1 MSDLLF
7 IDTETG
13 GLDSRVHSILS
24 LAAVVWRDG
33 QLGSRF
39 EVFIR
44 EPDLSMDP
52 EAMSVNKIDVK
63 WLQSNGKSPQR
74 AVEEF
79 EMFLGQNFSIA
90 DDAPR
95 ITLAGHNVGFDVE
108 FLKRLY
114 GFSNHSYDKRFW
126 HRTVDTSSILAF
138 LILAKIIPI
147 DVPRS
152 DIAFSYFK
160 IEFEPNSRHTALG
173 DCIATAKLFNRL
185 LNLIPAPTQGKF

>member
-13 GLDSRVHSILS
+13 GLDSRVHSIIS

-33 QLGSRF
+33 QLGNRF

-44 EPDLSMDP
+44 EPHLCLDP
-52 EAMSVNKIDVK
+52 EALSVNRIDVH
-63 WLQSNGKSPQR
+63 WLQRNGKTPQL

-79 EMFLGQNFSIA
+79 ERFICQNFSVA
-90 DDAPR
+90 GDAPR
-95 ITLAGHNVGFDVE
+95 VTLAGHNVGFDVG

-114 GFSNHSYDKRFW
+114 GFSNHSYDKRFG
-126 HRTVDTSSILAF
+126 HRSIDTSSILAF

-147 DVPRS
+147 DAPRS
-152 DIAFSYFK
+152 DLAFSYFG

-173 DCIATAKLFNRL
+173 DCIATAKMFNRL
-185 LNLIPAPTQGKF
+185 LNLIPAVGES